1 MIRFTAHLRLA
12 CWPLSRSA
20 QRRFRPFRSAASL
33 TLPYGYTT
41 AAMADRSRVSAATL
55 VELAG
60 QLGLALDLERAEA
73 IRPNLESLLGRLSQ
87 FPELLP
93 RAATPPP
100 TPAAR

>member
-1 MIRFTAHLRLA
+1 
-12 CWPLSRSA
+12 
-20 QRRFRPFRSAASL
+20 
-33 TLPYGYTT
+33 
-41 AAMADRSRVSAATL
+41 MADRSRVSAATL